1 MNWQLKRSQVH
12 KFTSWCIGVLLCL
25 QTIGQDPQK
34 VSPDSLLKI
43 DTINL
48 QQALKGKPVKD
59 TSVEPIQ
66 DSFICKTPG
75 LRIINDLSPNKKRIR
90 LVAAANIVGYSASMA
105 GLYSTWY
112 KDYPQTNFHFF
123 NDNKEWLQVDKAG
136 HAFSAYAISRA
147 SMEMWKWAG
156 LPRKQRIWIGGM
168 SGAAYQTIIETLD
181 AFSAGWGW
189 SWGDFGANIFGS
201 GLLVSQEFAWN
212 EQRILFKFSTHQKSY
227 PAGELSNR
235 ADQLFGSS
243 FNERFLK
250 DYNAQTL
257 WLSAN
262 LKSFFRQSNIPAWL
276 NVAVGYGAENMYGG
290 NDNRWNDEDGINHNR
305 NDIKRYRQWY
315 LAPDVDLTKIQTR
328 SKFLKVALFCFNVL
342 KFPTPS
348 VEFSQGKMKW
358 NWLHF

>member
-1 MNWQLKRSQVH
+1 MFEHMNWELKRSQVH
-12 KFTSWCIGVLLCL
+12 KFISWCIGVLLCL
-25 QTIGQDPQK
+25 QSFGQDPQK
-34 VSPDSLLKI
+34 VSVDSLPK
-43 DTINL
+43 DSINL
-48 QQALKGKPVKD
+48 QQALSGKVID
-59 TSVEPIQ
+59 TPPSNKE
-66 DSFICKTPG
+66 K
-75 LRIINDLSPNKKRIR
+75 IIHESYPAPLNRPNKKRIR
-90 LVAAANIVGYSASMA
+90 LVAAANIIGYGGSMAALYSA
-105 GLYSTWY
+105 WY

-123 NDNKEWLQVDKAG
+123 NDNAEWLQVDKAG

-147 SMEMWKWAG
+147 SMEAWRWAG

-201 GLLVSQEFAWN
+201 GLLVSQELAWN
-212 EQRILFKFSTHQKSY
+212 EQRVLFKFSTHQKSY
-227 PAGELSNR
+227 PAGELNNR
-235 ADQLFGSS
+235 ANQLFGKS
-243 FNERFLK
+243 FNQRFIK

-262 LKSFFRQSNIPAWL
+262 LKSFFKQSKIPAWL
-276 NVAVGYGAENMYGG
+276 NLAVGYGAEDMYGG
-290 NDNRWNDEDGINHNR
+290 NDNTWKDEGGINHNR

-315 LAPDVDLTKIQTR
+315 LAPDVDLTKIKTR

-348 VEFSQGKMKW
+348 IELSQGKVKW
-358 NWLHF
+358 NWMHF